1 MVGPIA
7 AQVVAS
13 TCVVRNDACALHFVS
28 VFSQFCSL
36 DVCDIIWL
44 RTLCPQHSQNICIP
58 YLHPSAFRSL
68 FPLLVYAHAPRQ
80 QQTVCIGV
88 LAKRVSQLHT
98 RFDQLGCGL
107 HGTRS
112 LCDRVRHGKKPG
124 SDEVQRPQGLSFF
137 KRSTTVAAIAGFVS

>member
-13 TCVVRNDACALHFVS
+13 TCVVRNDACAQFFVRFVS
-28 VFSQFCSL
+28 VFSRFCSF
-36 DVCDIIWL
+36 DVCGIIWL
-44 RTLCPQHSQNICIP
+44 RTLGPQHSQTICIP

-68 FPLLVYAHAPRQ
+68 FPLLAYAHAPRQ
-80 QQTVCIGV
+80 QQTVSIGV
-88 LAKRVSQLHT
+88 LAKRVSQLYT
-98 RFDQLGCGL
+98 MFDQLGSGF

-124 SDEVQRPQGLSFF
+124 SDEVQRPQG
-137 KRSTTVAAIAGFVS
+137 R